1 MGEPVILQMVR
12 LQNRHTS
19 TGFTRHSNG
28 QEELPPPAILQI
40 VQFTNDPGFYLLYLD
55 ASGQEL
61 TDTYH
66 ETCEGALLQAQREFQ
81 VEPDEWESVI
91 NQSET

>member
-1 MGEPVILQMVR
+1 MGEPMILQTVR
-12 LQNRHTS
+12 LQGRHTP
-19 TGFTRHSNG
+19 TGFTRHYNG

-55 ASGQEL
+55 DSGQEL

-66 ETCEGALLQAQREFQ
+66 ETREGALLQAQREFQ
-81 VEPDEWESVI
+81 VELDEWEAVI